1 MNEQRFTAPQ
11 RWVLG
16 LTVAASFIAV
26 MDGMVVTTALDSI
39 RRDLTAP
46 LSRQFCCALKE
57 RKMMTDRRAFGFS
70 LAAAAA
76 GATPAHAA
84 DDVREANKRTV
95 LAFYDAALNRS
106 NIDEA
111 AAYFGPHFIQ
121 HNPRSKDGIEG
132 FRSLLQDLKK
142 QFPGLR
148 SDVKRVFADGDFV
161 ILHVHV
167 KPQPEELGLAIVEI
181 FRLEHGKIVE
191 HWDVRQPIPE
201 TAANTNGMF

>member
-1 MNEQRFTAPQ
+1 
-11 RWVLG
+11 
-16 LTVAASFIAV
+16 
-26 MDGMVVTTALDSI
+26 
-39 RRDLTAP
+39 
-46 LSRQFCCALKE
+46 
-57 RKMMTDRRAFGFS
+57 MTDRRAFGIS
-70 LAAAAA
+70 LATTAAA

-84 DDVREANKRTV
+84 DDDREANKRKV
-95 LAFYDAALNRS
+95 LVFYDAALNQK

-111 AAYFGPHFIQ
+111 VTYFGPHFIN

-132 FRSLLQDLKK
+132 FRSLMDGMKM

-161 ILHVHV
+161 VLHVHV
-167 KPQPEELGLAIVEI
+167 KPQPEEAGLAIMEI